1 MPVLSELLSSIK
13 TQGSV
18 YFCDKLD
25 PPWEMAEK
33 VNYSSAFHYVRRGQC
48 WISFSGEDYLLG
60 PGDLVF
66 IGRGDDHILSSS
78 KQNEAVD
85 RVESFDRPTHLLCGY
100 FSFRDPIPSPL
111 DEALPPILVLR
122 SDEIAELSWLKNTL
136 EHLSS
141 EYDSQT
147 PGAMVV
153 VNKLTEVVL
162 VELIR
167 FHINKLDSN
176 NFIAA
181 LFDKQIG
188 KALKLI
194 HLQPELSWTL
204 DLLASEVAMSR
215 ATFAR
220 RFKGMVGQPMFQ
232 YLTSVRMRIASDLLR
247 NSQKPVADIA
257 EAVGY
262 ISDMAF
268 TKVFKELNG
277 ATPIAWRKQYI
288 ASLKG
293 IEQ

>member
-1 MPVLSELLSSIK
+1 MPVLSEILSSIK
-13 TQGSV
+13 THGSV
-18 YFCDKLD
+18 YFCDKLE
-25 PPWEMAEK
+25 PPWKMVEK
-33 VNYSSAFHYVRRGQC
+33 SGYSATFHYIRRGKC
-48 WISFSGEDYLLG
+48 WVQYLDQNILLE

-66 IGRGDDHILSSS
+66 IGQGDDHVLSSS
-78 KQNEAVD
+78 KTGEINTDYDGE
-85 RVESFDRPTHLLCGY
+85 THILCGY

-111 DEALPPILVLR
+111 DEAMPPILVLQ
-122 SDEIAELSWLKNTL
+122 SDEIIQLPWLKTTL

-153 VNKLTEVVL
+153 VNKLTEIVL

-167 FHINKLDSN
+167 FHINNLGSH

-188 KALKLI
+188 RALKLI
-194 HLQPELSWTL
+194 HERPEVSWTL
-204 DLLASEVAMSR
+204 ASLASEVAMSR
-215 ATFAR
+215 AVFAR
-220 RFKGMVGQPMFQ
+220 RFKEMVGQPMFQ

-247 NSQKPVADIA
+247 NSQKSVADIA

-268 TKVFKELNG
+268 GKVFKDQFG
-277 ATPIAWRKQYI
+277 STPVSWRKKYL
-288 ASLKG
+288 AALKENG
-293 IEQ
+293 T

>member
-1 MPVLSELLSSIK
+1 MPVLSEILSSIK
-13 TQGSV
+13 THGSV
-18 YFCDKLD
+18 YFCDKLEA
-25 PPWEMAEK
+25 PWEMIEK
-33 VNYSSAFHYVRRGQC
+33 MKYSAAFHYVRRGQC
-48 WISFSGEDYLLG
+48 WISFAGESYLLG

-78 KQNEAVD
+78 KPGETEDNYD
-85 RVESFDRPTHLLCGY
+85 GHTHLLCGY

-111 DEALPPILVLR
+111 DEAMPPILVLR
-122 SDEIAELSWLKNTL
+122 SDEIAELSWLKTTL

-167 FHINKLDSN
+167 FHINKLDSH
-176 NFIAA
+176 NFVAA

-194 HLQPELSWTL
+194 HQQPERSWTL

-215 ATFAR
+215 AAFAR
-220 RFKGMVGQPMFQ
+220 RFKDLVGQPMFQ

-247 NSQKPVADIA
+247 NTQKSVADIA

-262 ISDMAF
+262 VSDMAF
-268 TKVFKELNG
+268 GKVFKELNG
-277 ATPIAWRKQYI
+277 ATPIAWRKKYL
-288 ASLKG
+288 ADLKN
-293 IEQ
+293 IDK

>member
-1 MPVLSELLSSIK
+1 MPVLSEILSSIK
-13 TQGSV
+13 THGSV
-18 YFCDKLD
+18 YFCDKLE
-25 PPWEMAEK
+25 PPWEMIEK
-33 VNYSSAFHYVRRGQC
+33 MEYSAAFHYVRRGRC
-48 WISFSGEDYLLG
+48 WISFAGENYLLG

-66 IGRGDDHILSSS
+66 IGRGDDHVISSS
-78 KQNEAVD
+78 KPSETENIYDEH
-85 RVESFDRPTHLLCGY
+85 THLLCGY

-111 DEALPPILVLR
+111 DEAMPPILVLR
-122 SDEIAELSWLKNTL
+122 SDEIAELSWLKTTL

-167 FHINKLDSN
+167 FHINKLDSH
-176 NFIAA
+176 NFVAA

-194 HLQPELSWTL
+194 HQQPERTWTL

-215 ATFAR
+215 AAFAR
-220 RFKGMVGQPMFQ
+220 RFKDMVGQPMFQ

-247 NSQKPVADIA
+247 NTQKPVADIA

-262 ISDMAF
+262 VSDMAF
-268 TKVFKELNG
+268 GKVFKELNG
-277 ATPIAWRKQYI
+277 ATPTAWRKQYI
-288 ASLKG
+288 AALKG
-293 IEQ
+293 IDQ

>member
-1 MPVLSELLSSIK
+1 
-13 TQGSV
+13 
-18 YFCDKLD
+18 
-25 PPWEMAEK
+25 
-33 VNYSSAFHYVRRGQC
+33 
-48 WISFSGEDYLLG
+48 
-60 PGDLVF
+60 
-66 IGRGDDHILSSS
+66 
-78 KQNEAVD
+78 
-85 RVESFDRPTHLLCGY
+85 
-100 FSFRDPIPSPL
+100 
-111 DEALPPILVLR
+111 
-122 SDEIAELSWLKNTL
+122 
-136 EHLSS
+136 
-141 EYDSQT
+141 
-147 PGAMVV
+147 MVV

-232 YLTSVRMRIASDLLR
+232 YLTSVRMHIASDLLR

-257 EAVGY
+257 EVVSY

-288 ASLKG
+288 ASLKVLNSKL
-293 IEQ
+293 I

>member
-1 MPVLSELLSSIK
+1 MPVLSEILSSIK
-13 TQGSV
+13 THGSV

-25 PPWEMAEK
+25 PPWEMQEK
-33 VNYSSAFHYVRRGQC
+33 VEYSSAFHYVRRGQC
-48 WISFSGEDYLLG
+48 WVSFSGEDYLLG

-66 IGRGDDHILSSS
+66 IGRGDEHVLSSS
-78 KQNEAVD
+78 KQGETT
-85 RVESFDRPTHLLCGY
+85 ETFDGPTHLLCGY

-111 DEALPPILVLR
+111 DEAMPPILVLS
-122 SDEIAELSWLKNTL
+122 SDEIAELSWLKTTL

-167 FHINKLDSN
+167 FHINKLDSH

-194 HLQPELSWTL
+194 HQQPEKYWTL
-204 DLLASEVAMSR
+204 DLLAAEVAMSR

-220 RFKGMVGQPMFQ
+220 RFKDMVGQPMFQ
-232 YLTSVRMRIASDLLR
+232 YLTLVRMRIASDLLR
-247 NSQKPVADIA
+247 NSQKSVADIA
-257 EAVGY
+257 EEVGY
-262 ISDMAF
+262 VSDMAF
-268 TKVFKELNG
+268 TKVFKEKNG

-288 ASLKG
+288 ESLKD
-293 IEQ
+293 IDH

>member
-1 MPVLSELLSSIK
+1 
-13 TQGSV
+13 
-18 YFCDKLD
+18 
-25 PPWEMAEK
+25 
-33 VNYSSAFHYVRRGQC
+33 
-48 WISFSGEDYLLG
+48 
-60 PGDLVF
+60 
-66 IGRGDDHILSSS
+66 
-78 KQNEAVD
+78 
-85 RVESFDRPTHLLCGY
+85 LCGY
-100 FSFRDPIPSPL
+100 FSLRDPIPSPL